1 MRLFSRSTRKSQ
13 IPAID
18 RIRLG
23 LPMKPGRAATMTR
36 DYERHGATT
45 LFPVLNILDGTVIGR
60 NMQNHRQQGF
70 IRLLNTIEEQVPKGR
85 GIPAGRPLTSTSAS
99 WPNVVEGLF
108 AKLTR
113 QRLKR
118 GVFRSVIDLR
128 SSSTD
133 SSPKQTAIPNP

>member
-1 MRLFSRSTRKSQ
+1 
-13 IPAID
+13 
-18 RIRLG
+18 
-23 LPMKPGRAATMTR
+23 MTTK
-36 DYERHGATT
+36 RHGTTT
-45 LFPVLNILDGTVIGR
+45 LFPALNILDGTVIGR